1 MILNTNKVVWH
12 EGLFLEPQHFQQQER
27 YFEELIHSK
36 EKLIN
41 QNYWGFS
48 ELEIDT
54 DLLPIGKINIKTAKG
69 TFTDGTIFNLSSA
82 DNLPSAIDIPEGIS
96 NAIIYLAI
104 PNKFS
109 FAEIG
114 DKNQIQKDN
123 NAHETK
129 TNHQNFRFQST
140 TINILSNID
149 KITYDAS
156 VDVGVLACQLLI
168 DPPNLNDYSYLP
180 IAKILES
187 RANFQISLDKTFM
200 PTWLDA
206 HATPA
211 LSHYI
216 TEVHKL
222 LHHRAEMLA
231 ARLTDTDQAQ
241 TAEFIDYMILQL
253 VNKYEPLFHYLCHTR
268 PLHPEKL
275 FQILIQLMGEMATF
289 TNNKRRPIEPPI
301 YQHQFIFETFK
312 PVIKEIR
319 HALTMVLEQNAIAIK
334 LHDKGRGLWVGEFND
349 KQLIKEASFV
359 LAVYADMPMENVRA
373 IVPNQLKISPVEI
386 IESLVSRALPGV
398 SLESLAVAPR
408 QIPYQSSFC
417 YFTIHKNHELWQR
430 LTQSAGVAMHL
441 GTNMPGVKFELWA
454 IKG

>member
-1 MILNTNKVVWH
+1 MIKNTNKVVWH

-27 YFEELIHSK
+27 YFENLVHTKQTLENKH
-36 EKLIN
+36 
-41 QNYWGFS
+41 YWGFT

-54 DLLPIGKINIKTAKG
+54 DLLPIGKINIKAAKG
-69 TFTDGTIFNLSSA
+69 VFPDGTLFHLEQAS
-82 DNLPSAIDIPEGIS
+82 NLPTAIDIPEGIS
-96 NAIIYLAI
+96 NATIYLAI
-104 PNKFS
+104 PNKLA

-114 DKNQIQKDN
+114 ENRSSSDN
-123 NAHETK
+123 NTETDKDSHYRFHSK
-129 TNHQNFRFQST
+129 TIS
-140 TINILSNID
+140 IASNID
-149 KITYDAS
+149 QINHESDI
-156 VDVGVLACQLLI
+156 DVGVIACQLLI
-168 DPPNLNDYSYLP
+168 DPPNLNDYAYLP

-187 RANFQISLDKTFM
+187 RTNFQISLDKTFM

-231 ARLTDTDQAQ
+231 ARLTDSDQAQ

-253 VNKYEPLFHYLCHTR
+253 VNKYEPLFHYLCHAR

-289 TNNKRRPIEPPI
+289 TNNKRRPIEPPV
-301 YQHQFIFETFK
+301 YRHQFIFETFK

-334 LHDKGRGLWVGEFND
+334 LHDKGRGLWVGEIND
-349 KQLIKEASFV
+349 KQLITEASFV
-359 LAVYADMPMENVRA
+359 LAVYADMPMENIRSL
-373 IVPNQLKISPVEI
+373 VPNQLKISPVEI

-398 SLESLAVAPR
+398 SVESLAVAPR

-430 LTQSAGVAMHL
+430 LTQSAGIAMHL
-441 GTNMPGVKFELWA
+441 GTSIPGVKFELWA